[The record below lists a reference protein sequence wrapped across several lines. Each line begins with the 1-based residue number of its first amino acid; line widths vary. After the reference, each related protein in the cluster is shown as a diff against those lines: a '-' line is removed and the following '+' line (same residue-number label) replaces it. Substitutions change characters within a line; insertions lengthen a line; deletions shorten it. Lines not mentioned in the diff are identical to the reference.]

1 MFIIHVYIYTH
12 TSLLTLYRMQI
23 VASCVCPE
31 LSILAATVPAGHP
44 PEQSVW
50 LKRDYEGEVGGRKDE
65 GETRKTCGGR
75 GTEVERWERHTPE

>member
-1 MFIIHVYIYTH
+1 MYIYTH

-23 VASCVCPE
+23 VAPCVCPE

-50 LKRDYEGEVGGRKDE
+50 LKRDYEGEEGGRTKERRERRVVDVEQKWKD
-65 GETRKTCGGR
+65 GR
-75 GTEVERWERHTPE
+75 GIHLSEVD